1 MFHAGTIQIDVA
13 LKTSSDLRVSVLDQA
28 PIPEGSTATEA
39 LRNTIELARAA
50 DKLGFHR
57 YWLAEHHGTPA
68 LACVSPEALIGPVA
82 AATSRIRVGSGGIM
96 LPHYSPLKVAETF
109 SLLEALYPGRI
120 DLGIGRAAG
129 TSPAVTFALQR
140 DRRQPVADDFYE
152 HLLELLGY
160 IDFRPLEQAPISRI
174 AAGFHFER
182 PEPWL
187 LGSSEQSAIWAAE
200 LGLPYVFADFI
211 NPNGARIAGYY
222 KHRFSPSASITA
234 PKAAVA
240 VWAICAATNEEAE
253 QLSLS
258 GRMMLTMLQR
268 GHLIPVPTVERA
280 RQFFQTEGMQPHEF
294 LLNRRFV
301 TGTPDRVRL
310 ELEELARSYGAEEVF
325 VVNILHD
332 QAAQRR
338 SYEFLAQAF
347 ELTAGPRE
355 LEPVTVR
362 A

>member
-13 LKTSSDLRVSVLDQA
+13 LKTSSELRVSVLDQA

-82 AATSRIRVGSGGIM
+82 AA
-96 LPHYSPLKVAETF
+96 TF